1 MEMPDA
7 TPNTRLAAAIGDA
20 LVEEGVIQAESRET
34 YFKKLCAGTLNASDW
49 KLLAEKLADAEAGNA

>member
-20 LVEEGVIQAESRET
+20 LVEEGVIQEESRDV
-34 YFKKLCAGTLNASDW
+34 YFKKLCAGTLGASDW
-49 KLLAEKLADAEAGNA
+49 RALAEKLAEAGNA